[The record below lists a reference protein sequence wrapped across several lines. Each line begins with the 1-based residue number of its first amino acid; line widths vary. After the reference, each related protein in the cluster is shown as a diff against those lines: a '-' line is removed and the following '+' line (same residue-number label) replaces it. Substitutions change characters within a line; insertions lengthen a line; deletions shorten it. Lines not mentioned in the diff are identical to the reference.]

1 MKTREWTKTDIA
13 SQFANCSDLTSLIR
27 QVEKRCADDD
37 EVVCEIRVNGV
48 VLDEQDEAKFG
59 STELARIDQLAIKVS
74 AVQNLV
80 NEAVNA
86 LNDYIP
92 EMIRISVLTAERFRN
107 NEMEPACRSLDAITQ
122 GSRWLVDMF
131 AQLRRNKV
139 ISRRQI
145 DENDWTRSEGEFLRV
160 TRDLV
165 TAFEAQDYVLLADV
179 LEYDWVTAL
188 QGWLDLLRSGDME
201 VSHGNSRKPAPNS
214 VDGQ

>member
-13 SQFANCSDLTSLIR
+13 AQFANCSDLSSLIK

-48 VLDEQDEAKFG
+48 VLDEADEARFG
-59 STELARIDQLAIKVS
+59 ATELARIDQLAIKVS

-80 NEAVNA
+80 DEAILA

-92 EMIRISVLTAERFRN
+92 EMIRISVLTADRFRN
-107 NEMEPACRSLDAITQ
+107 DEIETACRSLDAITQ

-131 AQLRRNKV
+131 AQLRRNKI
-139 ISRRQI
+139 ISRKQI
-145 DENDWTRSEGEFLRV
+145 EEPTWTRSEGEFLRV

-165 TAFEAQDYVLLADV
+165 TAFEAKDYVLLSDV

-188 QGWLDLLRSGDME
+188 QGWLDLLRSSDVE
-201 VSHGNSRKPAPNS
+201 VSHGSPREPASNS
-214 VDGQ
+214 VDR